1 MSIFLFVFQNGPMR
15 FFFRISQSQKGLV
28 SAPVEKQLP
37 AVINPPSVEQPSLTS
52 TVSHCPS
59 LVSRLSEISSPK
71 VDNDAEEKR
80 PLAHIRTPDTLIQ
93 TAAPTTTTTT
103 CTQTPSNRTTEPDV
117 KSQIVTS
124 VTTSATQPTQSV
136 AVKSAVELP
145 TPIQVKSESPATTP
159 SDTSCSKLPQTNL
172 PETSKQN
179 STKFETITK
188 TPPVSK
194 PISPLT
200 SDMTTKSIEESTVPN
215 MSSRNPSQCSAAVSN
230 DLTHQQTLSVTANCQ
245 QPVPALITKLPCAVA
260 DNKLPTELPT
270 AGTATKELSQA
281 AVAKTAVHPP
291 STCSTQPISQSS
303 PNGEVNLTKSDQ
315 VLSSDVSN
323 NTKTKPSSTSS
334 SSSSASLPAG
344 PVNAAHRVLPEQ
356 ELPSGRRKQTDSV
369 DCKESLVSEVKS
381 KTEPDSTVKVLP
393 DTASA
398 SKPVLGK
405 SGQQRTQMF
414 ARNSSLISK
423 VTPET
428 TNNKTHLNTTKRPS
442 SKDAKLPHVN
452 HKVTDKQSSNGLNC
466 RKDKLEDCGK
476 KGFGKESSNNTSEP
490 EKRQEKQITS
500 PKNTPLSS
508 NNSNN
513 KCNNN
518 NNNNNKAPQQSPQVM
533 KNNQQILKK
542 NDEIMRC
549 ANSGKRTAQITQ
561 RKPQDILKTFSGQHR
576 GQEDKSSTK
585 KRCVLATNPAKRLL
599 VKSVDAAEHN
609 ELEPAAKKWRL
620 GTENN
625 NKVIHADQKLSQFK
639 DKCIS
644 NSNECHTSKTV
655 TEKPNGSEVAQ
666 IVSKTNR
673 SHFQSLAPVE
683 KTERQNNCKAH
694 KNSVAD
700 KMQSHLPAQRP
711 AHNSQP
717 SGLAKHFDTQC
728 RTPAP
733 KTEASSPTC
742 DATSPQV
749 SASSACSRIAQSPSV
764 PVPTVPA
771 AAHSNANQRSQLPTL
786 KRKLDGEGSD
796 VGALD
801 LSASPRRQQQSAI
814 ASIAQTLARRH
825 HQQCPSP
832 APPPLSPL
840 SSLSPFPVMSL
851 PVRSPPPQLRIPV
864 PQHYRSGHPQQQRP
878 SSLSS
883 SSPSPPADMLPGC
896 SRPGLQ
902 QQPLD
907 IYPSHMLPP
916 SAVMF
921 RQQLEMQR
929 LWNSG
934 KHSPNPCVEWFNDAK
949 SIKSFENFMKNLQ
962 QQQQGNRNASFFP
975 FNNTTSATNSHRK

>member
-1 MSIFLFVFQNGPMR
+1 V
-15 FFFRISQSQKGLV
+15 
-28 SAPVEKQLP
+28 
-37 AVINPPSVEQPSLTS
+37 
-52 TVSHCPS
+52 
-59 LVSRLSEISSPK
+59 
-71 VDNDAEEKR
+71 
-80 PLAHIRTPDTLIQ
+80 
-93 TAAPTTTTTT
+93 
-103 CTQTPSNRTTEPDV
+103 TQ
-117 KSQIVTS
+117 
-124 VTTSATQPTQSV
+124 
-136 AVKSAVELP
+136 
-145 TPIQVKSESPATTP
+145 
-159 SDTSCSKLPQTNL
+159 
-172 PETSKQN
+172 
-179 STKFETITK
+179 
-188 TPPVSK
+188 
-194 PISPLT
+194 
-200 SDMTTKSIEESTVPN
+200 
-215 MSSRNPSQCSAAVSN
+215 
-230 DLTHQQTLSVTANCQ
+230 QQTLAVTANNCQ
-245 QPVPALITKLPCAVA
+245 QPVPALSTKLPSVAA
-260 DNKLPTELPT
+260 DNKLPTELSNP
-270 AGTATKELSQA
+270 GTATKELSQPS
-281 AVAKTAVHPP
+281 VAKTAVHPS
-291 STCSTQPISQSS
+291 STCSTQPTSQSS

-315 VLSSDVSN
+315 VLSSDDSN

-334 SSSSASLPAG
+334 SSSSSSSLPAG
-344 PVNAAHRVLPEQ
+344 PVIAAHRVVPEQ
-356 ELPSGRRKQTDSV
+356 ELPSERFTERRKQTDLV
-369 DCKESLVSEVKS
+369 NCKERLLSEVKS
-381 KTEPDSTVKVLP
+381 KTEPDSTVKVP
-393 DTASA
+393 PETAST

-405 SGQQRTQMF
+405 SGQQRNQMF

-428 TNNKTHLNTTKRPS
+428 TKNKTHLNTTKRPLS
-442 SKDAKLPHVN
+442 RDAKLPHVN
-452 HKVTDKQSSNGLNC
+452 HKVTDKQASNGLNF
-466 RKDKLEDCGK
+466 RKDKLEDCDK

-490 EKRQEKQITS
+490 EKRQEKQISS

-513 KCNNN
+513 KCNN

-542 NDEIMRC
+542 NDEIVRC
-549 ANSGKRTAQITQ
+549 ANSAKRTAQISQ
-561 RKPQDILKTFSGQHR
+561 RKPQDILKTFGGQHR
-576 GQEDKSSTK
+576 GQEDKSSSK
-585 KRCVLATNPAKRLL
+585 KRCVVATNPAKRLL

-609 ELEPAAKKWRL
+609 ELEPVAKTWRL

-625 NKVIHADQKLSQFK
+625 PKVIHADQKLSQFK
-639 DKCIS
+639 DKCVS
-644 NSNECHTSKTV
+644 NSNECHSSKTV
-655 TEKPNGSEVAQ
+655 TEKPNASEVAQ

-673 SHFQSLAPVE
+673 SNFQSLAPVE
-683 KTERQNNCKAH
+683 KSERQNNYQAH
-694 KNSVAD
+694 KNSLAD
-700 KMQSHLPAQRP
+700 KAQSYLPAQRP
-711 AHNSQP
+711 THNSQP
-717 SGLAKHFDTQC
+717 SGLAKNLEIQC
-728 RTPAP
+728 RAPLP
-733 KTEASSPTC
+733 KTEMSSPTC

-749 SASSACSRIAQSPSV
+749 SASSACSRVAQSPSV
-764 PVPTVPA
+764 PVPAVPAVPA

-786 KRKLDGEGSD
+786 KRKLDAEGSD

-825 HQQCPSP
+825 QQQCPSP

-902 QQPLD
+902 QQSLD

-949 SIKSFENFMKNLQ
+949 SIKSFENLMKNL

-975 FNNTTSATNSHRK
+975 YNNNNNNTTSATNNHRK